1 MSLTP
6 YEFSTV
12 PRLRK
17 LQVINSLR
25 KGARIDGR
33 GFEDYRK
40 ITIELG
46 TIPKAAGSALVRI
59 GDTTVLVGVK
69 TEIGEPYRDRPLE
82 GVLQVHAE
90 FVPLASPTFEPGP
103 PDENAIETARVIDRS
118 LREPR
123 AIKLEELTIVPGRKV
138 WIVFNDIYLLDHNGN
153 IVDTSMLATMAAL
166 RTARLPRVV
175 SVEGDTVI
183 IDKSTR
189 EKPLPVQ
196 LSVVI
201 VSVAKI
207 NGYLLVDPNIDEE
220 SVLDA
225 KLMIGVDEKGRIVG
239 MQKTGQRSFTRSEV
253 DQAIELALKK
263 AGELHTFLNQA
274 LAGR

>member
-6 YEFSTV
+6 FEFSTI

-17 LQVINSLR
+17 IQVLDMLR
-25 KGARIDGR
+25 KGTRIDGR
-33 GFEDYRK
+33 GFEEYRK
-40 ITIELG
+40 ITVELG
-46 TIPKAAGSALVRI
+46 TIPKAAGSALVRL
-59 GDTTVLVGVK
+59 GDTMVLVGVK

-103 PDENAIETARVIDRS
+103 PDENAIETARVIDRC
-118 LREPR
+118 LREPKAVKLDEL
-123 AIKLEELTIVPGRKV
+123 AIIPGRKV

-153 IVDTSMLATMAAL
+153 IVDASMLATMAAL
-166 RTARLPRVV
+166 RTAKLPRVV
-175 SVEGDTVI
+175 SIEGDTIV

-189 EKPLPVQ
+189 EKPLPVS
-196 LSVVI
+196 LNVVI

-207 NGYLLVDPNIDEE
+207 NGYIIVDPNLDEE
-220 SVLDA
+220 SVVDA
-225 KLMIGVDEKGRIVG
+225 KLMVGVDEKGRIVG

-253 DQAIELALKK
+253 DYAIDLALKK
-263 AGELHTFLNQA
+263 AAELHSFLKSI
-274 LAGR
+274 LAQ